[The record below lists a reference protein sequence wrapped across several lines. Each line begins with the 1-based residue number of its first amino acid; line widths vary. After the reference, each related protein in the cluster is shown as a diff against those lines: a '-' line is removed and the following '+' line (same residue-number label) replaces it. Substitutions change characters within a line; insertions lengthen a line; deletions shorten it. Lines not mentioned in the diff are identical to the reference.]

1 MDDEYQ
7 HAVIRAELAWVEGVA
22 ADLRKGEWGWT
33 DEEFEG
39 AAAAF
44 LPERESLTR
53 PPG

>member
-7 HAVIRAELAWVEGVA
+7 RAVISAELAWVEGVA
-22 ADLRKGEWGWT
+22 ADLRKGDWGWT
-33 DEEFEG
+33 YEEFEG

-44 LPERESLTR
+44 LPDRESLTR